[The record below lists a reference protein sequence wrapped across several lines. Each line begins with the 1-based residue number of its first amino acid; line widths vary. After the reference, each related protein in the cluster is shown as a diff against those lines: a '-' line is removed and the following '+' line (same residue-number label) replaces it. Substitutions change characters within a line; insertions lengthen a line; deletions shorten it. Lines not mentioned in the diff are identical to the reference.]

1 MKKMINMTHIEGL
14 LYEHALELKESGPK
28 SKNPGTKFIS
38 GTISIAT
45 DDACT
50 NIVPV
55 HFTYVTATTSKGST
69 NATFTTLTNIIDGKF
84 GSIMANGKD
93 NAVKLRIDSALA
105 LNEFYSDRNGKEELV
120 SVKRNEG
127 GFVHVADALAE
138 EEKTRD
144 TFTCDMLIT
153 GVMHLDEDEEKH
165 TPEKAIVRGAI
176 FDFRNALLPV
186 EFSAVNKGAIQYF
199 EGLEASNQSPVLT
212 KIWGRQVS
220 ETIVNTITE
229 ESAFGES
236 SIREVKSSRK
246 DFVIT
251 GASKEPYIWDDEST
265 MTAVELS
272 EAIAARETL
281 LVFQIAGIV
290 DKGIVGALI
299 DEVGAEELLQSLLR
313 SGTTQNLLGL
323 LENVHAGLIQ
333 NVLGELGEGLNEIG
347 HRISAIRAA
356 NKTRLGINLT
366 NRHNFILLD

>member
-84 GSIMANGKD
+84 GSIMA
-93 NAVKLRIDSALA
+93 
-105 LNEFYSDRNGKEELV
+105 NGKEELV

-272 EAIAARETL
+272 EAIAARETYL
-281 LVFQIAGIV
+281 ATLKQRQDEYKASKAAGT
-290 DKGIVGALI
+290 A
-299 DEVGAEELLQSLLR
+299 
-313 SGTTQNLLGL
+313 N
-323 LENVHAGLIQ
+323 
-333 NVLGELGEGLNEIG
+333 
-347 HRISAIRAA
+347 AA
-356 NKTRLGINLT
+356 PAPSKQAF
-366 NRHNFILLD
+366 NF

>member
-1 MKKMINMTHIEGL
+1 
-14 LYEHALELKESGPK
+14 
-28 SKNPGTKFIS
+28 
-38 GTISIAT
+38 
-45 DDACT
+45 
-50 NIVPV
+50 
-55 HFTYVTATTSKGST
+55 
-69 NATFTTLTNIIDGKF
+69 
-84 GSIMANGKD
+84 
-93 NAVKLRIDSALA
+93 
-105 LNEFYSDRNGKEELV
+105 
-120 SVKRNEG
+120 
-127 GFVHVADALAE
+127 
-138 EEKTRD
+138 
-144 TFTCDMLIT
+144 MLIT

-272 EAIAARETL
+272 EAITARETYL
-281 LVFQIAGIV
+281 ATIKQRQDEYKASKAAGT
-290 DKGIVGALI
+290 A
-299 DEVGAEELLQSLLR
+299 
-313 SGTTQNLLGL
+313 N
-323 LENVHAGLIQ
+323 
-333 NVLGELGEGLNEIG
+333 
-347 HRISAIRAA
+347 AA
-356 NKTRLGINLT
+356 PAPSKQAF
-366 NRHNFILLD
+366 NF